1 MCKFTSTH
9 VRELATC
16 HSTKPTL
23 PICFFELLLNG
34 CLHTCADGLHWY
46 LSWPKYRASRPLQK
60 EHLFQIRSKRIS
72 HKFWGAKTRSLGKT
86 KKRRKGKTSQIFKN
100 NYLLQFAARVVLSG
114 SFHTCQRP
122 DVVAVVAEKEKK
134 DSMSAKN
141 EQQLEQFSN
150 IFSLQLSKNHS
161 EFLFPDVC
169 ITTRDVE
176 HAFKTSPSPLAA
188 KQLPKVRVT

>member
-1 MCKFTSTH
+1 MSVNLQHVTQQFQTDTADLLFRAAFERMSAHMCQRPALVSVVAEKQGVTSAAKETSISNQIEEKFAQT
-9 VRELATC
+9 
-16 HSTKPTL
+16 
-23 PICFFELLLNG
+23 F
-34 CLHTCADGLHWY
+34 
-46 LSWPKYRASRPLQK
+46 
-60 EHLFQIRSKRIS
+60 
-72 HKFWGAKTRSLGKT
+72 KT
-86 KKRRKGKTSQIFKN
+86 KI
-100 NYLLQFAARVVLSG
+100 LLQFAARVVLSG
-114 SFHTCQRP
+114 SFLTCQRP